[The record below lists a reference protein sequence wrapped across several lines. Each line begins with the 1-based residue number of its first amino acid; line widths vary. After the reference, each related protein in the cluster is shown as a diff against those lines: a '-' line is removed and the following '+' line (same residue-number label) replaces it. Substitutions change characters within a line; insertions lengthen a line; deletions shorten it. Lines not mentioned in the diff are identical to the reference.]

1 MAPPADAPSG
11 AGKRRILLIGCPG
24 AGKSTLAAALGQT
37 LQLNVIHLDRLFWL
51 PGWKESAP
59 ADFDEKLEE
68 ALAQPEWIIDGNYI
82 RTLPIRLTKA
92 DMVVWFDF
100 PRLLCLRR
108 ALWRRIRFHG
118 RTRPD
123 LTPGCPER
131 IDLEFLGF
139 IWSFQKKVRPR
150 ITAALEAYDG
160 KVQVVRLTSP
170 RDAASFL
177 SSM

>member
-1 MAPPADAPSG
+1 M
-11 AGKRRILLIGCPG
+11 LIGSPG
-24 AGKSTLAAALGQT
+24 AGKSTLATALGQR
-37 LQLNVIHLDRLFWL
+37 LNLPVVHLDRLWWL
-51 PGWKESAP
+51 PGWKESTQ
-59 ADFDEKLEE
+59 ADFDEML
-68 ALAQPEWIIDGNYI
+68 ADVLAQPDWILDGNYT
-82 RTLPIRLTKA
+82 RTLPLRLA
-92 DMVVWFDF
+92 QAHVVIWLDF

-118 RTRPD
+118 QTRPD

-131 IDLEFLGF
+131 IDIEFLGF

-150 ITAALEAYDG
+150 IAAALEAHEG

-170 RDAASFL
+170 REAARYL